1 MFIFIFSKL
10 KKKKSFVYEKFFQII
25 SVKGKGK
32 VTMLNGFNCQLNY
45 ITIDF
50 LYLDIISDR

>member
-25 SVKGKGK
+25 SVKGKEK
-32 VTMLNGFNCQLNY
+32 VTILNEF
-45 ITIDF
+45 
-50 LYLDIISDR
+50 

>member
-45 ITIDF
+45 NHRF
-50 LYLDIISDR
+50 PLSRYYQ